1 MHRSI
6 GLIAILVYVTSFSQ
20 NCAQLSVYFGSNKS
34 RLKNAAKSQIDSLVS
49 SLDSSETYLIEV
61 SGFADSLGTFEY
73 NNKLARKRATN
84 ISSYIKSKRSN
95 RILIK
100 QFTYGETFRQQKEDK
115 KNRRV
120 EIFYTKIHR
129 DSTIEIKGEQ
139 GERVYLPYWFF
150 WSSTCNV
157 NPQIVMKS
165 NGNYQMEFS
174 MTFDHLDSSVHTA
187 YKCVPITIRLPRL
200 VFLANETIDISDSI
214 FYFGKCHDPTFVG
227 DNFDSLSKEDPQF
240 TVSYDSLK
248 KEYVITHP
256 CIRIEALFGGVCC
269 GTKPCDS
276 PGFTIL
282 GLNQFDFVSYNLTS
296 GRTVL
301 SSTDSVYL
309 YKPYTFN
316 EPIILDIL
324 AEYGGEIY
332 EGSIPLDSLRLS
344 KIHNTKTRDEYRIQI
359 GKAQNKCLGIYYI
372 GTSDLNKVKRSKK
385 LIKIK
390 IPRNAEIDSIGFRLK
405 PSGYFILMNKIDKR
419 CYEHLHLKTRY
430 DIAVYHHNT
439 MTLLKKSKIKKVKKR
454 GYLKVRKKDL
464 K

>member
-165 NGNYQMEFS
+165 NGNSQMEFS
-174 MTFDHLDSSVHTA
+174 MTFDHLDSS
-187 YKCVPITIRLPRL
+187 
-200 VFLANETIDISDSI
+200 
-214 FYFGKCHDPTFVG
+214 
-227 DNFDSLSKEDPQF
+227 
-240 TVSYDSLK
+240 
-248 KEYVITHP
+248 
-256 CIRIEALFGGVCC
+256 
-269 GTKPCDS
+269 KPCDS